1 MVYKADGEIVPFVEG
16 CETFIGSAHRLNATE
31 TTLEAGEKVGF
42 GQTSSYLAIEL
53 DLSFTR
59 L

>member
-16 CETFIGSAHRLNATE
+16 YETFIDSTHRLIATK

-42 GQTSSYLAIEL
+42 GQTSSYYAI
-53 DLSFTR
+53 
-59 L
+59 